1 MSNYATKSYLKG
13 ATSIDT
19 SKLLKRLILASIKSN
34 FDWLDVD
41 KLEIIPVYFC
51 KVSNLVKND
60 VVQNSVYDEFV
71 KKVNAVDSNEENFEK
86 KIEDIDKKILD
97 ISQFIET
104 QDFNR
109 LTKMDARMA
118 VASKTLT
125 TKKQGE
131 NALDL
136 GDKKNIKKL

>member
-1 MSNYATKSYLKG
+1 M
-13 ATSIDT
+13 
-19 SKLLKRLILASIKSN
+19 
-34 FDWLDVD
+34 
-41 KLEIIPVYFC
+41 
-51 KVSNLVKND
+51 
-60 VVQNSVYDEFV
+60 YDEFV
-71 KKVNAVDSNEENFEK
+71 KKVNAVDSNEENLEK